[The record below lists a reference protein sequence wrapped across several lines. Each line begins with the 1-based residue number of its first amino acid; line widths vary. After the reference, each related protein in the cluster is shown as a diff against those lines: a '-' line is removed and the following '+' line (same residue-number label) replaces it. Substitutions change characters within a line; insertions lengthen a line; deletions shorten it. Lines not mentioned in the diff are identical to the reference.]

1 MADRYLYRLRP
12 VGFDSIELEEGEA
25 TMFNELDASTRE
37 ERHVKVASFLPGFTG
52 EGDTGFSSRDVAK
65 RRVAMYRLYC
75 IMLSWDGMP
84 GMHRSTHQCAE
95 DLSSN
100 RVCQTMTPTPNIL
113 LPTTLSLLLRTSSN
127 VPRCC
132 LISSDVFCLV
142 LRFTQSYPTSRT
154 IVCRTFWPVS

>member
-100 RVCQTMTPTPNIL
+100 RV
-113 LPTTLSLLLRTSSN
+113 SN
-127 VPRCC
+127 N
-132 LISSDVFCLV
+132 D
-142 LRFTQSYPTSRT
+142 SYPEYL
-154 IVCRTFWPVS
+154 IAYHFVATFADFFKRAPVLPHIL